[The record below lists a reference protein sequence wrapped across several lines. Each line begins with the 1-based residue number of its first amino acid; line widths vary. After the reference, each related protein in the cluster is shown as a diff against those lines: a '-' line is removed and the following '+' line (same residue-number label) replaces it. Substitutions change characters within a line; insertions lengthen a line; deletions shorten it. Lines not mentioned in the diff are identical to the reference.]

1 MILGEDKHLSLSGE
15 SSKGRS
21 MQDAVTVAFETGA
34 VIVGLFDNGTVAGT
48 KSARC

>member
-15 SSKGRS
+15 PTKCGSVKN
-21 MQDAVTVAFETGA
+21 AVTVAFETGA

>member
-15 SSKGRS
+15 PTKCGS
-21 MQDAVTVAFETGA
+21 MQDAVTVALEARA
-34 VIVGLFDNGTVAGT
+34 VIVGLFGDCSVAGT

>member
-34 VIVGLFDNGTVAGT
+34 VIVGLFDDCSVAGT